1 MNKLKILVILF
12 LVVFFSREV
21 LAQTPE
27 ELKKFAEIQQALAG
41 DPADWRF
48 RNTDPNNFFY
58 PVPEDPAQV
67 LAREIRARNRMSVQP
82 NPSATVDKL
91 KVSMMGDL
99 LDSDSWFGAVYRE
112 AAGGEFFSGNYKLT
126 STATTELGR
135 IKDVYEQITSR
146 VARFGAPSV
155 DSPATCLLENTGQCR
170 HMATILRESLKDY
183 GITSELVLSPTHVW
197 VRVTLSGPYAGTTFD
212 LDPTWYAQPIP
223 LAPRDGKPIPQNWQN
238 LMLAIAPTATPTL
251 TPTPSISTTPTPT
264 STPTPT
270 PSVSVTPEPTEKD
283 EDGDNSN
290 SSGPYNYEDN
300 SPGGGW
306 VVPR

>member
-12 LVVFFSREV
+12 LVVFFSQDV
-21 LAQTPE
+21 LAQTE
-27 ELKKFAEIQQALAG
+27 DELKRFAEIQQALAG

-48 RNTDPNNFFY
+48 RGTDANDFFY

-67 LAREIRARNRMSVQP
+67 LAREIQARNRMSVQP
-82 NPSATVDKL
+82 NPTATGDKL

-126 STATTELGR
+126 SNATTELGR
-135 IKDVYEQITSR
+135 IKDIYEQITSR
-146 VARFGAPSV
+146 VARFGRPSV

-183 GITSELVLSPTHVW
+183 GIATELVLSPTHVW
-197 VRVTLSGPYAGTTFD
+197 VRVTLSGTYAGTTFD

-223 LAPRDGKPIPQNWQN
+223 LAPRDGKPIPQKWQN
-238 LMLAIAPTATPTL
+238 LMVAIVPSGSPTPTL
-251 TPTPSISTTPTPT
+251 TPTITPTPT
-264 STPTPT
+264 NTPTPT
-270 PSVSVTPEPTEKD
+270 PSVSVTPEPTAPEEEEGN
-283 EDGDNSN
+283 EDT
-290 SSGPYNYEDN
+290 
-300 SPGGGW
+300 SPGGVYW